1 MRNND
6 AITFEI
12 GRRDLE
18 VILGNLSLM
27 IAKMERTQEAL
38 KDAADLI
45 RTALQEDDSDE
56 PDCENCDLPCRH
68 NPNITETPED
78 SLDDEDYELLKQLQ
92 VLVEA
97 KKQEGANPEQAE
109 KELQEDAGITEPAR
123 EEKFDA
129 AEDPDDE
136 DEAESLAI
144 ELLKAVFSVLAET
157 IENGD

>member
-18 VILGNLSLM
+18 VILGNLSLT
-27 IAKMERTQEAL
+27 IAKIERTQEAL
-38 KDAADLI
+38 KDSADLI

-56 PDCENCDLPCRH
+56 PDCENCDLPCSH
-68 NPNITETPED
+68 NPNIIMRHKED
-78 SLDDEDYELLKQLQ
+78 LDDADRELLEQFRE
-92 VLVEA
+92 VAEA
-97 KKQEGANPEQAE
+97 VRITGANPDEAE
-109 KELQEDAGITEPAR
+109 KELQKDMEPVSEDAPKNTKSPE
-123 EEKFDA
+123 
-129 AEDPDDE
+129 DE

-157 IENGD
+157 IENGE

>member
-18 VILGNLSLM
+18 VILGNLSLT
-27 IAKMERTQEAL
+27 IAKMERTQDAL

-45 RTALQEDDSDE
+45 RAALQEDDSDE
-56 PDCENCDLPCRH
+56 SDCENCDLPCRQ
-68 NPNITETPED
+68 NPNIIMRHED
-78 SLDDEDYELLKQLQ
+78 ELDEADRELLEQLRE
-92 VLVEA
+92 VAEA
-97 KKQEGANPEQAE
+97 VRKTGADPDEAENELHKDAEPVSEGAPENTKSPE
-109 KELQEDAGITEPAR
+109 
-123 EEKFDA
+123 
-129 AEDPDDE
+129 DE

-157 IENGD
+157 IENGE

>member
-12 GRRDLE
+12 DRRDLE
-18 VILGNLSLM
+18 VVLGNLSLT

-56 PDCENCDLPCRH
+56 PDCETCDLFCRH
-68 NPNITETPED
+68 NPNIIMRHED
-78 SLDDEDYELLKQLQ
+78 ELDEADRELMEQLREVAEAVRKTGADPDE
-92 VLVEA
+92 
-97 KKQEGANPEQAE
+97 AE
-109 KELQEDAGITEPAR
+109 KALQKDAEPVSEDAPENTKSPE
-123 EEKFDA
+123 
-129 AEDPDDE
+129 DE

-157 IENGD
+157 IENGE

>member
-18 VILGNLSLM
+18 VILGNLSKKKK
-27 IAKMERTQEAL
+27 KMERTQEAL

-68 NPNITETPED
+68 NPNIIMRHED
-78 SLDDEDYELLKQLQ
+78 ELDEADRDLLEQLRE
-92 VLVEA
+92 VAEA
-97 KKQEGANPEQAE
+97 VRKTGADPNEAE
-109 KELQEDAGITEPAR
+109 KELQKAADPVSEDAPENTKSPE
-123 EEKFDA
+123 
-129 AEDPDDE
+129 DE

-157 IENGD
+157 IENGE

>member
-6 AITFEI
+6 VITFEI

-18 VILGNLSLM
+18 VVLGNLSLT

-45 RTALQEDDSDE
+45 RAALQEDDSDE
-56 PDCENCDLPCRH
+56 PDCENCFLPCRH
-68 NPNITETPED
+68 NPNIIMRHED
-78 SLDDEDYELLKQLQ
+78 ELDEADRELLEQLRE
-92 VLVEA
+92 VAEA
-97 KKQEGANPEQAE
+97 VRNTGADSDEAE
-109 KELQEDAGITEPAR
+109 KELQKDAEPVSG
-123 EEKFDA
+123 DA
-129 AEDPDDE
+129 QENTKLPE

-157 IENGD
+157 IENGE

>member
-18 VILGNLSLM
+18 VILGNLSLT
-27 IAKMERTQEAL
+27 IAKMERTQDAL

-45 RTALQEDDSDE
+45 RAALQEDDSDE

-68 NPNITETPED
+68 NPNIIMRHED
-78 SLDDEDYELLKQLQ
+78 ELDEADRELLEQLRE
-92 VLVEA
+92 VAEA
-97 KKQEGANPEQAE
+97 VRKNGADPDEAE
-109 KELQEDAGITEPAR
+109 KALQKDAEPVSEDAPENTKSPE
-123 EEKFDA
+123 
-129 AEDPDDE
+129 DE
-136 DEAESLAI
+136 DEMESLAI

-157 IENGD
+157 IENGE

>member
-18 VILGNLSLM
+18 VILENLSLT
-27 IAKMERTQEAL
+27 ITKIERTQEAL

-45 RTALQEDDSDE
+45 RAALQEDDSDE

-68 NPNITETPED
+68 NPNIIMRHED
-78 SLDDEDYELLKQLQ
+78 ELDEADRDLLEQLREVAEAVRKTGVDPDE
-92 VLVEA
+92 
-97 KKQEGANPEQAE
+97 AE
-109 KELQEDAGITEPAR
+109 NELQKAADPVSEDAPENTKSPE
-123 EEKFDA
+123 
-129 AEDPDDE
+129 DE

-157 IENGD
+157 IENGE

>member
-18 VILGNLSLM
+18 VILGNLSLT

-45 RTALQEDDSDE
+45 RTALQEEDTDKA
-56 PDCENCDLPCRH
+56 DCENCFLPCRH
-68 NPNITETPED
+68 NPNIIMRHED
-78 SLDDEDYELLKQLQ
+78 ELDEADRELLEQLRE
-92 VLVEA
+92 VAEA
-97 KKQEGANPEQAE
+97 VRNTGADSDEAE
-109 KELQEDAGITEPAR
+109 KELQKDAEPVSG
-123 EEKFDA
+123 DA
-129 AEDPDDE
+129 QENTKPPE

-157 IENGD
+157 IENGE

>member
-18 VILGNLSLM
+18 VILGNLSLT

-68 NPNITETPED
+68 NPNIIMRHED
-78 SLDDEDYELLKQLQ
+78 ELDEADRDLLEQLRE
-92 VLVEA
+92 VAEA
-97 KKQEGANPEQAE
+97 VRKTGADPNEAE
-109 KELQEDAGITEPAR
+109 KELQKAADPVSEDAPENTKSPE
-123 EEKFDA
+123 
-129 AEDPDDE
+129 DE

-157 IENGD
+157 IESERR

>member
-1 MRNND
+1 MRNNN

-18 VILGNLSLM
+18 GILGNLSLT
-27 IAKMERTQEAL
+27 IAKMEKTQDAL

-45 RTALQEDDSDE
+45 RTALQEDDFDE

-68 NPNITETPED
+68 NPNIIMCHKAN
-78 SLDDEDYELLKQLQ
+78 LDNADHEQLEQ
-92 VLVEA
+92 LREVAEAVRNTGADPVE
-97 KKQEGANPEQAE
+97 AE
-109 KELQEDAGITEPAR
+109 KELQKDIEPVSEDAPKNTKSLE
-123 EEKFDA
+123 
-129 AEDPDDE
+129 DE

-157 IENGD
+157 IENGE

>member
-18 VILGNLSLM
+18 VILGNLSLT

-38 KDAADLI
+38 KDTADLI

-68 NPNITETPED
+68 NPNIIMRHED
-78 SLDDEDYELLKQLQ
+78 ELDEADRDLLEQLRE
-92 VLVEA
+92 VVEA
-97 KKQEGANPEQAE
+97 VRKTGANTDEAE
-109 KELQEDAGITEPAR
+109 NELQKAADPVSEDAPENTKSPE
-123 EEKFDA
+123 
-129 AEDPDDE
+129 DE
-136 DEAESLAI
+136 DEAESLTI

-157 IENGD
+157 IENGE

>member
-18 VILGNLSLM
+18 VILGNLSLT

-68 NPNITETPED
+68 NPNIIMRHED
-78 SLDDEDYELLKQLQ
+78 ELDEADRDLLEHLRE
-92 VLVEA
+92 VAEA
-97 KKQEGANPEQAE
+97 VRKTGADPNEAE
-109 KELQEDAGITEPAR
+109 KELQKAADPVSEDAPENTKSPE
-123 EEKFDA
+123 
-129 AEDPDDE
+129 DE

-157 IENGD
+157 IENGE

>member
-18 VILGNLSLM
+18 VILGNLSM
-27 IAKMERTQEAL
+27 TIAKIERTQEAL

-45 RTALQEDDSDE
+45 RTALQEDDLDE

-68 NPNITETPED
+68 NPNIIICHKEN
-78 SLDDEDYELLKQLQ
+78 LDDADRELLEQFRE
-92 VLVEA
+92 VAEA
-97 KKQEGANPEQAE
+97 VRNTGADPDEAE
-109 KELQEDAGITEPAR
+109 KELQKDMEPVSEDAPKNAKSPE
-123 EEKFDA
+123 
-129 AEDPDDE
+129 DE

-157 IENGD
+157 IENGE

>member
-18 VILGNLSLM
+18 VILGNLSLT

-68 NPNITETPED
+68 NPNIIMRHED
-78 SLDDEDYELLKQLQ
+78 ELDEADRDLLEQLRE
-92 VLVEA
+92 VAEA
-97 KKQEGANPEQAE
+97 VRKTGADPNEAE
-109 KELQEDAGITEPAR
+109 KELQKAADPVSEDAPENTKSPE
-123 EEKFDA
+123 
-129 AEDPDDE
+129 DE

-157 IENGD
+157 IENGE

>member
-18 VILGNLSLM
+18 VILGNLSLT
-27 IAKMERTQEAL
+27 IAKMERTQDAL

-45 RTALQEDDSDE
+45 RAALQEDDSDE
-56 PDCENCDLPCRH
+56 SDCENCDLPCRH
-68 NPNITETPED
+68 NPNIIMRHED
-78 SLDDEDYELLKQLQ
+78 ELDDADRELLEQLRE
-92 VLVEA
+92 VAEA
-97 KKQEGANPEQAE
+97 VRNTDADPDEAE
-109 KELQEDAGITEPAR
+109 NELQKDMEPVS
-123 EEKFDA
+123 EA
-129 AEDPDDE
+129 APENAKSPEDE

-157 IENGD
+157 IENGE

>member
-18 VILGNLSLM
+18 VILGNLSM
-27 IAKMERTQEAL
+27 TIAKIERTQEAL

-45 RTALQEDDSDE
+45 CTALQEDDFDE

-68 NPNITETPED
+68 NPNIIMCHKEN
-78 SLDDEDYELLKQLQ
+78 LDDADRELLEQFRE
-92 VLVEA
+92 VAEA
-97 KKQEGANPEQAE
+97 VRNTGADPDEAE
-109 KELQEDAGITEPAR
+109 KELQKDMEPVSEDAPKNAKSPE
-123 EEKFDA
+123 
-129 AEDPDDE
+129 DE

-157 IENGD
+157 IENGE

>member
-12 GRRDLE
+12 DRRDLE
-18 VILGNLSLM
+18 VILGNLSM
-27 IAKMERTQEAL
+27 TIAKMERTQDAL

-68 NPNITETPED
+68 NPNIIMCHKADP
-78 SLDDEDYELLKQLQ
+78 DE
-92 VLVEA
+92 
-97 KKQEGANPEQAE
+97 AE
-109 KELQEDAGITEPAR
+109 KELQKDMEPVSEDAPKNAKSPE
-123 EEKFDA
+123 
-129 AEDPDDE
+129 DE

-157 IENGD
+157 IENGE